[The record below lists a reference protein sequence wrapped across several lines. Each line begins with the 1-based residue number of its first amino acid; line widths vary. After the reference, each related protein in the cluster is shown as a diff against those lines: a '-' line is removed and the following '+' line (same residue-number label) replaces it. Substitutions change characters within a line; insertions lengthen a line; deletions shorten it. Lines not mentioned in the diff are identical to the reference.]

1 MSNKVMEYRKRRMSR
16 LLKRMD
22 AGGDNEGRWVT
33 TRDKNK
39 VHFNERG
46 VPDKGN
52 PYVIS
57 AMTGKKPK
65 ISLRYK
71 QKKAQDLLHQGP
83 WLDLDKL
90 AVVIDSLPNG
100 TVIKTNDLSI
110 KREGDQ
116 YIDEKT
122 GKKIVDGW
130 DVAYQLK
137 HRSADKAVQFVKP
150 EEESKGG
157 EGGGSAPEPAPV
169 QESETV
175 AAVNQWI
182 DGYAKDKK
190 KSSVKEL
197 YNLFG
202 DMKDGEAIQV
212 GDDVFTKGT
221 DKYGDFIFTDQN
233 GKTLLDMEVK
243 SAIKMGVDTGVPVK
257 AVTGSGGGK
266 AGGTA
271 GGSKPQEKT
280 TISDI
285 NGWIE
290 EYAQSELN
298 GTEEPDTYA
307 LSAMLDQMEDG
318 DEIQIGTQVFEKSV
332 DKYGGTE
339 FHHEKLGGVSP
350 FYIKTKIKDAVVD
363 GIDVF
368 ALSGS
373 GPTSAPV
380 SQILSSGS
388 SPEEQRK
395 YVQTDPDDY
404 DFSTRAAIAG
414 ASGSQV
420 VHSVSDFTRERK
432 DAAVWDTDNGKTADA
447 TLRPVTSSVWKG
459 LEQASRH
466 ALWSYTDGS
475 YRAMNTIMRE
485 GQSSHLS
492 EDETKEIQKKI
503 DRVTAAIDQ
512 CEAPEDMWLQR
523 GCSYHSFGKLFG
535 ISESDFDAVR
545 DKGAK
550 AIFDLISTSADYGQD
565 KAFMSCGSS
574 RGKGFTSKEV
584 IMNIYCPKGTK
595 MMYAEP
601 FSDYGYSG
609 AGAGWDGESGQTGF
623 SSEDETLLQRGT
635 MIVPRKVSVK
645 NGRIYVDVDVI
656 GQDY

>member
-1 MSNKVMEYRKRRMSR
+1 MSDKVKKYRKRRMSR

-22 AGGDNEGRWVT
+22 AGGDSEGRWVT

-65 ISLRYK
+65 LSLRYK
-71 QKKAQDLLHQGP
+71 QKKAQDLLGKGKE
-83 WLDLDKL
+83 LDLDEI
-90 AVVIDSLPNG
+90 AVVIDSLPDG
-100 TVIKTNDLSI
+100 TVIKTQDVSV
-110 KREGDQ
+110 KREGDHFV
-116 YIDEKT
+116 DEKT
-122 GKKIVDGW
+122 GKEIVDGW
-130 DVAYQLK
+130 DVGYMLK
-137 HRSADKAVQFVKP
+137 WKSGDKAVQFVGP
-150 EEESKGG
+150 EEESK
-157 EGGGSAPEPAPV
+157 EQESSPAPAPV

-175 AAVNQWI
+175 SAINKWI
-182 DGYAKDKK
+182 DGYSKDKK
-190 KSSVKEL
+190 NSSVKEL
-197 YNLFG
+197 YALFDKMEEG
-202 DMKDGEAIQV
+202 DSVQIHETVLTIEMDE
-212 GDDVFTKGT
+212 
-221 DKYGDFIFTDQN
+221 YGDHVFKSPT
-233 GKTLLDMEVK
+233 GKSMSDMEVK
-243 SAIKMGVDTGVPVK
+243 TAIKMAVDAGATVK
-257 AVTGSGGGK
+257 AVTGSRGGK

-339 FHHEKLGGVSP
+339 FHHEKLGTVSP

-447 TLRPVTSSVWKG
+447 TLRPVTSAVWKG

-475 YRAMNTIMRE
+475 YRAMNTIMRGE
-485 GQSSHLS
+485 QSSHLS
-492 EDETKEIQKKI
+492 EDETKEMQKKI

-574 RGKGFTSKEV
+574 RGKGFTSKDV

-601 FSDYGYSG
+601 FSDYGASG
-609 AGAGWDGESGQTGF
+609 AGAKWDGESGQYVF
-623 SSEDETLLQRGT
+623 SGEDETLLQRGT
-635 MIVPRKVSVK
+635 MMVPRKVSIK
-645 NGRIYVDVDVI
+645 GGKIYVDVDVI